1 MSVAKDNILLS
12 IVDLPFFNSEESSC
26 TFNQFDYDLSCN
38 LKYDDVSVACNIK
51 DLLVICDYYGLTKE
65 IRANKYN
72 KNDVVLVL
80 LVYERDISNQPMV
93 ANRKQ
98 LWHYMNELKRDKF
111 MKRFLLW
118 K

>member
-1 MSVAKDNILLS
+1 MSLAKDNILLTMD
-12 IVDLPFFNSEESSC
+12 DLPFLFEENC
-26 TFNQFDYDLSCN
+26 MFNQFDYDLSCN
-38 LKYDDVSVACNIK
+38 LKYDDVNIASNIK
-51 DLLVICDYYGLTKE
+51 DLLVICDYYGLAKE

-72 KNDVVLVL
+72 KNDIVNMLF
-80 LVYERDISNQPMV
+80 VYERDISNQLIV

-111 MKRFLLW
+111 MKKFVIW

>member
-1 MSVAKDNILLS
+1 MSLAKDNISLS
-12 IVDLPFFNSEESSC
+12 MVDLPFFNNEEC
-26 TFNQFDYDLSCN
+26 CLFNPFDNDMSCN
-38 LKYDDVSVACNIK
+38 LKYDDVSIACNSK

-72 KNDVVLVL
+72 KNDIVHVL
-80 LVYERDISNQPMV
+80 LVYERDISNQQMV

-111 MKRFLLW
+111 MKKFVIW